1 MLTPS
6 DIIDWIQGDYMG
18 RKYLLDCTLRDG
30 GYLNDW
36 EFGHDNLISIFE
48 RLTDAGVD
56 IVEVGFLD
64 ERRPF
69 DRNRS
74 IFPDTKAVGD
84 IWGSVNKRPFMVVGM
99 IDYGTCGLKNI
110 QPCGESFLDGIRVI
124 FKKQKMHEAMTFCRR
139 IKELGYKV
147 FSQLVSITAYNEEDL
162 SELIRLVN
170 DVEPYAVSMVDT
182 YGLLEPDMLL
192 HYYEI
197 LDREVKPSVQIGF
210 HAHNNFQMGYANAQA
225 FLKKKTS
232 RDVLADGTLFGMGKS
247 AGNAPLELLARK
259 MNKDYNTKYRI
270 EPMLEAIEESILPIR
285 EKMSWGYNT
294 FFYMCA
300 ANKCHPNYLSYYQK
314 KGNLSQSCM
323 DELLGRIEPEE
334 KKLLY
339 DKEFAE
345 QLYQEY
351 IADKFDDAAVYRKLE
366 SVFAGR
372 ELLLIGPGKNIRLQ
386 EERVIEY
393 VTEKAPLAIAVNFL
407 PKNIHVDYVFLT
419 KPSRYKQM
427 AGRLYQYPNL
437 KIIATSNVECRSGK
451 FDYVVMREPL
461 LEAKEQFVDNS
472 FLMLLK
478 VLKRA
483 RVAKL
488 ACAGFDGYSNKE
500 ENYVVPAME
509 YDFVKGAAE
518 FLNRHIRDA
527 LENEFKNMELMFVTY
542 SHYCDVEDIYRG
554 AD

>member
-1 MLTPS
+1 
-6 DIIDWIQGDYMG
+6 MG
-18 RKYLLDCTLRDG
+18 KRYLLDCTLRDG

-64 ERRPF
+64 ERRPY
-69 DRNRS
+69 DHNRS
-74 IFPDTKAVGD
+74 IFPDTKSIED
-84 IWGSVNKRPFMVVGM
+84 IWGKVQKRPPMVVGM
-99 IDYGTCGLKNI
+99 IDYGTCSLENI

-124 FKKQKMHEAMTFCRR
+124 FKKQKMHEAMEFCRHV
-139 IKELGYKV
+139 KELGYKV
-147 FSQLVSITAYNEEDL
+147 FSQLVSITSYSDEDL
-162 SELIRLVN
+162 SELIGLVN

-182 YGLLEPDMLL
+182 YGLLEPDALL

-210 HAHNNFQMGYANAQA
+210 HAHNNFQMAYANAQA
-225 FLKKKTS
+225 FLQKPTS
-232 RDVLADGTLFGMGKS
+232 RDVLTDGTLFGMGKS

-259 MNKDYNTKYRI
+259 MNRDYHAEYRI
-270 EPMLEAIEESILPIR
+270 EPMLEAIEESIRPFQ
-285 EKMSWGYNT
+285 EKLSWGYNT

-300 ANKCHPNYLSYYQK
+300 ANQCHPSYLSYFQK

-323 DELLGRIEPEE
+323 EELLGRIEPEE

-339 DKEFAE
+339 DRELAE
-345 QLYQEY
+345 ELYQEY
-351 IADKFDDAAVYRKLE
+351 IADKFDDGAVYGKLE

-386 EERVIEY
+386 EERVLKY
-393 VTEKAPLAIAVNFL
+393 IAGKKPFVISVNYL
-407 PKNIHVDYVFLT
+407 PQNIPVDYVFLT
-419 KPSRYKQM
+419 KGSRYKQM
-427 AGRLYQYPNL
+427 AGKRYQYPNL
-437 KIIATSNVECRSGK
+437 KIIATSNVECRSGA
-451 FDYVVMREPL
+451 FEFVVMREPL
-461 LEAKEQFVDNS
+461 LETKEQFVDNS
-472 FLMLLK
+472 FLMLLR

-483 RVAKL
+483 NVARL

-500 ENYVVPAME
+500 ENYIMPEME
-509 YDFVKGAAE
+509 YDFVKGVAE
-518 FLNRHIRDA
+518 FLNRHIRNA
-527 LENEFKNMELMFVTY
+527 LENEFKNMEITFITF
-542 SHYCDVEDIYRG
+542 SHYCDVEDINYG